1 MEKDALL
8 GELARAALTP
18 IPGTKPLFIRHR
30 SPQELATVQHTVNS
44 AGGLKPKVEGFLHRA
59 ADKVFTPRVAGAMK
73 GLASVGVNNPEII
86 PMQAAP
92 IPGLTPAYLAGK
104 RGLERLIEKVL
115 PVAKHAFAT
124 SQYSYPLNPIIES
137 QASHQ
142 PGFLAPN
149 LQSVTQ
155 KKKQAAGAP
164 TRGNFYMSSD
174 LPAVNPPDLGRV
186 IQKRSGASGMDEP
199 NQGVDKVGDLDLAFD
214 PAPTSKKTKVSGL
227 GLQRFAKKNLS
238 GIGEGVLIA
247 GAAGGYALKKGL
259 DAQKASKEKDGDM
272 LPDYVT
278 YNAGDFK
285 KSKYSMPV
293 EEMSKFVTELR
304 EKMAA
309 GAGGIM
315 GVSPTLGGAPQAAK
329 SVGAPKMSGPGPS
342 IAQQTKPKGP
352 HFGSGIAGA
361 FKGSIGGRG
370 PQDLS

>member
-1 MEKDALL
+1 MGVGTAMLAQHGLRSLNHSDQEK
-8 GELARAALTP
+8 
-18 IPGTKPLFIRHR
+18 
-30 SPQELATVQHTVNS
+30 S
-44 AGGLKPKVEGFLHRA
+44 
-59 ADKVFTPRVAGAMK
+59 
-73 GLASVGVNNPEII
+73 
-86 PMQAAP
+86 
-92 IPGLTPAYLAGK
+92 
-104 RGLERLIEKVL
+104 
-115 PVAKHAFAT
+115 AFAT
-124 SQYSYPLNPIIES
+124 SQYSGALNPSIPS
-137 QASHQ
+137 QASPQ

-149 LQSVTQ
+149 LGSVTQ

-164 TRGNFYMSSD
+164 TRGNFMMASD
-174 LPAVNPPDLGRV
+174 IPSFNPPNLQSP

-214 PAPTSKKTKVSGL
+214 PAPT
-227 GLQRFAKKNLS
+227 AKK
-238 GIGEGVLIA
+238 
-247 GAAGGYALKKGL
+247 
-259 DAQKASKEKDGDM
+259 SKEKDGDM

-278 YNAGDFK
+278 YNQGDFK

-293 EEMSKFVTELR
+293 EEMAKFVTELR

-329 SVGAPKMSGPGPS
+329 SVGAPKLSGPGPS